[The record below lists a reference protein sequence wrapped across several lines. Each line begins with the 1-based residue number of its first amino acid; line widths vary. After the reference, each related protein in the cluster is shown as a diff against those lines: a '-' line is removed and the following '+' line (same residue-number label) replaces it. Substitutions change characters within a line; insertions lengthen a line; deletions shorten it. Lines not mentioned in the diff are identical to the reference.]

1 MGNISHPRSGH
12 ASWFRLIRCSFIAA
26 ALLATLHVV
35 EAADAPA
42 TPNVTNVPNGR
53 PRIGLV
59 LGGGG
64 AKGAAHI
71 GVIKVLEELR
81 IPIDCI
87 AGTSMGSIVGAAYA
101 TGLSAAELEKLM
113 TGVNWLDTLASAP
126 RQEIP
131 LHRKSRDFLF
141 PKGLEFGWKDGK
153 LVAPGG
159 LVPTHQI
166 EDLFRRIVAGA
177 AQVPDFDHLPIPFRA
192 VATDLESGEM
202 VVFDR
207 GELAVAM
214 RASMAV

>member
-101 TGLSAAELEKLM
+101 TGLSSQEIEKII
-113 TGVNWLDTLASAP
+113 TAINWKEILASAP
-126 RQEIP
+126 RQDIP
-131 LHRKSRDFLF
+131 VQRKSLDFIFTL
-141 PKGLEFGWKDGK
+141 GLELGWKNGK
-153 LVAPGG
+153 VTGPGG
-159 LVPTHQI
+159 LVSTHQV
-166 EDLFRRIVAGA
+166 EGLFRSIVAGA
-177 AQVPDFDHLPIPFRA
+177 RQGSDFNKLPIPFRA
-192 VATDLESGEM
+192 VATDLESGACRES
-202 VVFDR
+202 
-207 GELAVAM
+207 GNE
-214 RASMAV
+214 S